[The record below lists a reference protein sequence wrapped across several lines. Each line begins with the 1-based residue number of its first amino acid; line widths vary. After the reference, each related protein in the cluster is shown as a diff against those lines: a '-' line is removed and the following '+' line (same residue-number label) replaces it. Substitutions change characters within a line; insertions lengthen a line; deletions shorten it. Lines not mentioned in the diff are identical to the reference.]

1 MITDS
6 KCVAEALNDYFC
18 DVAESDDTQFKNHSR
33 LSSRDLLNIIIGP
46 ASNFDFQP
54 IEVEYVKDIILLLK
68 LIQGKQWDVTTYCK
82 DSCALQLP
90 PLHSR

>member
-1 MITDS
+1 M
-6 KCVAEALNDYFC
+6 LLRHNDYFC
-18 DVAESDDTQFKNHSR
+18 DVAESDGTQMSVDEFKNHPR

-82 DSCALQLP
+82 DSCAFQLP